1 MASLLTYM
9 TIQMYLIRTNLCA
22 YFLHKTTE
30 NLRMEI
36 HYYHVCKWCAGK
48 LVSSDT
54 KKSLWDGI
62 LKHDC
67 IL

>member
-1 MASLLTYM
+1 
-9 TIQMYLIRTNLCA
+9 MYLIRTNLCA
-22 YFLHKTTE
+22 YFLHKAAE

-36 HYYHVCKWCAGK
+36 NYYYMCKWCAGK
-48 LVSSDT
+48 LVSNNT
-54 KKSLWDGI
+54 KMSLRDGI

>member
-1 MASLLTYM
+1 
-9 TIQMYLIRTNLCA
+9 MYLIRTNLCA
-22 YFLHKTTE
+22 YFLHKAAE

-36 HYYHVCKWCAGK
+36 NYYYTCKWCAGK
-48 LVSSDT
+48 LVSNDT
-54 KKSLWDGI
+54 EMSLRDGI